1 MNSIRPDN
9 VLKIL
14 IFVLVAIG
22 VLASL
27 VEAVAGDYEIAGG
40 GGMSVNALQPVH
52 ATQGMLLGAWI
63 IKLGRYF
70 DLRIEPNVEFI
81 AATSGES
88 MFLGGVSPVLRLR
101 TRGHTLNP
109 FVDVGAGVSL
119 GSRKAFEGW
128 NMGSQFSFSPTGGG
142 GIKFGKSE
150 SSVSIFARFIHHS
163 NANLFPPNQSL
174 NSVYFLMG
182 YRF

>member
-1 MNSIRPDN
+1 MNSIRLDN
-9 VLKIL
+9 VLRIL
-14 IFVLVAIG
+14 IFALVVIC
-22 VLASL
+22 VFLPL
-27 VEAVAGDYEIAGG
+27 VEATAADFEIAGG

-52 ATQGMLLGAWI
+52 AAQGMLLGAWI
-63 IKLGRYF
+63 IKLGRSF
-70 DLRIEPNVEFI
+70 DLRVEPSVEFI
-81 AATSGES
+81 AATTGES

-101 TRGHTLNP
+101 THGHGLNP

-119 GSRKAFEGW
+119 GSRKSFEGW
-128 NMGSQFSFSPTGGG
+128 NMGSQFSFSPAGGVG
-142 GIKFGKSE
+142 VKFGRSE
-150 SSVSIFARFIHHS
+150 SGASLFARFIHHS